1 MNVDGTAVI
10 SAKTVWG
17 ALHGLETLSQLIRFN
32 FATGAGRVE
41 RLESNLAL
49 TCPKPC
55 FERRE
60 TWCGL
65 GRRTARSRSK
75 PAVHEFT
82 EARIPCRT
90 VFHVG
95 PAAAYRGCATV
106 PASGHGKRKS
116 LGRNPGNIYIYMQAG
131 LSIFQEVLQMYPLYR
146 SPVCPAGVRT
156 RIIYPQVHETQHA

>member
-106 PASGHGKRKS
+106 PASGPGKRKS
-116 LGRNPGNIYIYMQAG
+116 LGRNPGNIYIYAG
-131 LSIFQEVLQMYPLYR
+131 GVVNLSR
-146 SPVCPAGVRT
+146 SPADVSAVPFPCLSRWSKNKNYLSTGP
-156 RIIYPQVHETQHA
+156 